1 VEYDEGVILGADS
14 RTTTGN
20 SSTGINTFN
29 DTKSKCLVQLQVD
42 GIVHG
47 SDFGIPL
54 LLKESLFQP
63 ISQKD
68 QTVGD
73 HVKLHGKSDLLVWS
87 RKTWGSL
94 HYIFC

>member
-29 DTKSKCLVQLQVD
+29 DKKSKCLAQLQVD

-47 SDFGIPL
+47 SDFGILL

-63 ISQKD
+63 ISQKE
-68 QTVGD
+68 
-73 HVKLHGKSDLLVWS
+73 
-87 RKTWGSL
+87 
-94 HYIFC
+94 